1 MTISVLT
8 YISPDRHSE
17 AVFSRR
23 AGEGITCD
31 RHPRAH
37 QRGPARRQP
46 HRGDRDGADAPRVPG
61 RPGGAVARPHR
72 SRADAALVHA
82 GHRRPGGLRFVPTG
96 GQRRRR
102 RFMPATADL
111 EVGGS
116 YKLEGN
122 AGGEILECEPPK
134 RLKVAFGGPTSL
146 LELRLLPGS
155 GASTELELEHSR
167 SEAPAPGGSGA
178 LWVGPGW
185 DGALMGLDLYVSGEL
200 PEDANPVEM
209 ASSPE
214 VIKYNE
220 QSVRVWIEAIR
231 SSGTTSEDDLAE
243 AAKIS

>member
-1 MTISVLT
+1 MIDILEHINAVQRDVSRTGETVTVLM
-8 YISPDRHSE
+8 
-17 AVFSRR
+17 RR
-23 AGEGITCD
+23 AYQAAPEELWHALTD
-31 RHPRAH
+31 PERM
-37 QRGPARRQP
+37 RRW
-46 HRGDRDGADAPRVPG
+46 
-61 RPGGAVARPHR
+61 
-72 SRADAALVHA
+72 
-82 GHRRPGGLRFVPTG
+82 
-96 GQRRRR
+96 
-102 RFMPATADL
+102 FMPVTGDL

-116 YKLEGN
+116 YQLEGN

-134 RLKVAFGGPTSL
+134 RLKVTFGGPTSL
-146 LELRLLPGS
+146 LELRLLAGS
-155 GASTELELEHSR
+155 GASTELELEHSM

-243 AAKIS
+243 AAKISMAQFAPDAEL